1 MSTSLEDRL
10 TAALSARA
18 EQVTPESLR
27 ADVPATVSPLRR
39 RTVTGAAILGA
50 AAAVAAVVGIGV
62 AVTGDAEGPGPAG
75 TPSATDRPTPP
86 TPPTPPSQGES
97 GSLSD
102 LLPESDVAVEP
113 VPQGGLDARIAGA
126 RVELS
131 PQGLMVVH
139 EQGLMFEAQLR
150 NVTAPLSLR
159 MEVLPLGQ
167 AGSGYVVIEEG
178 KPGWRL
184 IVPVNGGLAQ
194 AAVPDDVPFGTGF
207 TADDAGYLTWTNDTG
222 TLFTRVQVGDPSRE
236 RYRVYRWEVT
246 GPGEGG
252 GPDVATRSL
261 VPTDLGVV
269 CFDFVANSAERC

>member
-1 MSTSLEDRL
+1 MSASLEDRL
-10 TAALSARA
+10 SAALTARA

-27 ADVPATVSPLRR
+27 APDVPASVSPLRR
-39 RTVTGAAILGA
+39 RLATGAAILGA
-50 AAAVAAVVGIGV
+50 AAAVAAVVGVGM
-62 AVTGDAEGPGPAG
+62 AVTGDERDPGPAEA
-75 TPSATDRPTPP
+75 PSATDRPTRP
-86 TPPTPPSQGES
+86 TPSEGES
-97 GSLSD
+97 GSLAD
-102 LLPESDVAVEP
+102 LLPESDVEAEP
-113 VPQGGLDARIAGA
+113 VPPGGLDVRIDGA

-159 MEVLPLGQ
+159 MEMLPLGQ

-207 TADDAGYLTWTNDTG
+207 TADDAGYLTWTNDAG
-222 TLFTRVQVGDPSRE
+222 TLFTRVQVGNPATE

-261 VPTDLGVV
+261 LPTDLGVV
-269 CFDFVANSAERC
+269 CFDFVANTAERC